1 MVDASVVVFWLNIHA
16 KSPTWWSPSSFNRLH
31 ACAYRFALSSDSE
44 IYNKFAKPNTFAALG
59 TAAHRLTERAWLN
72 EFATTEDKDL
82 ASTLLVAWNEE
93 VEIQFRKMQV
103 AWAPALVPTPSDWPY
118 FSINKNRSIRRITDE
133 IVEFRNRGDHLKN
146 FDRPWVEHEIFDEE
160 SHLKG
165 TPDRVILFD
174 DGFVIQDLKTG
185 FKVNEMTES
194 HRRQLLLYAHLVRS
208 DTQKSPERIEVIKS
222 DGQILE
228 EHISDMDVDEC
239 LQDFKNITKKYSG
252 VVERGSINSSMAT
265 PSPDLCGHCHY
276 RSVCEPF
283 WTDNES
289 DWGTTRGVVG
299 RVARVGNSTTLT
311 IEQKYPI
318 DGAGAMIGVSNVHH
332 LASVGDM
339 ISIVNAY
346 QRGPSLRGRWNTVST
361 ILEKPE

>member
-1 MVDASVVVFWLNIHA
+1 MVDASVVVFRLNIHA
-16 KSPTWWSPSSFNRLH
+16 ETPDWWSPSSYNRLH
-31 ACAYRFALSSDSE
+31 ACAYRFALSSDLD
-44 IYNKFAKPNTFAALG
+44 IHNKFAKPNTFAALG

-72 EFATTEDKDL
+72 EFTTTEDKDL
-82 ASTLLVAWNEE
+82 ASILLVAWNEE

-103 AWAPALVPTPSDWPY
+103 AWAPALVPLPSDWPY
-118 FSINKNRSIRRITDE
+118 FYINKNRSIKRIAGE
-133 IVEFRNRGDHLKN
+133 IIDFRNRGEHRQNL
-146 FDRPWVEHEIFDEE
+146 DRPWVEHEIFDEE
-160 SHLKG
+160 SRLKG
-165 TPDRVILFD
+165 TPDRVIFFD
-174 DGFVIQDLKTG
+174 DSFVIQDLKTG

-228 EHISDMDVDEC
+228 ENISEMDVNEC
-239 LQDFKNITKKYSG
+239 LQDFKNITEKYSD
-252 VVERGSINSSMAT
+252 VVKRGSINSTMAT

-283 WTDNES
+283 WSDSKS

-318 DGAGAMIGVSNVHH
+318 DGAGGMIGVSNVHH

-346 QRGPSLRGRWNTVST
+346 QQGSSLRGRWNTLST
-361 ILEKPE
+361 ILEQPV